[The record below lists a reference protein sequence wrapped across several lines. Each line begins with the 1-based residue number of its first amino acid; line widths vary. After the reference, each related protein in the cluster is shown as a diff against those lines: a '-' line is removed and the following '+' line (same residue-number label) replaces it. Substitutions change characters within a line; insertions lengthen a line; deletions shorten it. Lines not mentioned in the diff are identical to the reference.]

1 LEPARLD
8 KWLFVARIV
17 RTRALAQ
24 KLAREGHVRVNGQ
37 RAVSAG
43 RQVQPGDVLTVSLPG
58 RVRVLRV
65 VDTGERRGDAAAG
78 AALYEEIA
86 GD

>member
-1 LEPARLD
+1 
-8 KWLFVARIV
+8 
-17 RTRALAQ
+17 
-24 KLAREGHVRVNGQ
+24 VNGQ